1 MNNDLIKTTPIGT
14 SEFCWLT
21 EPDMAFNKND
31 GKGEYQCS
39 VVFTKAEGQEH
50 KKAINDAIAK
60 LVADIHKKTPG
71 IKDLKRSS
79 LPYREEGD
87 KITFKFKSKFKPR
100 LYDRD
105 AKELGADISVW
116 KGSTMKVR
124 YKLNTYNLPIG
135 VGCTLYLQDV
145 QIVDL
150 IKGSPQNGASP
161 FKKIDGS
168 SLPAKE
174 LY

>member
-1 MNNDLIKTTPIGT
+1 MNDLIRTTPIGT

-39 VVFTKAEGQEH
+39 VVFTKAEGQED
-50 KKAINDAIAK
+50 KKAINGAIAK
-60 LVADIHKKTPG
+60 LVADVLKQTPVV
-71 IKDLKRSS
+71 KNLKRAP

-87 KITFKFKSKFKPR
+87 KITFKFRSKFKPK
-100 LYDRD
+100 LWDRE

-124 YKLNTYNLPIG
+124 YKLKPYNLSIG
-135 VGCTLYLQDV
+135 VGCALYLQDV
-145 QIVDL
+145 QIVSL

-161 FKKIDGS
+161 FKKIES
-168 SLPAKE
+168 ALPAPEKAV
-174 LY
+174 Y